1 VDVHAHAGTLTFGFH
16 DSSSRH
22 VGCKSASTMRE
33 HRERLETDLIPQ
45 QQLAD
50 LVELSRQVVPTARGS
65 SPRLDLDALAEESI
79 AIPYERAR
87 VVEREAV
94 SQIMT
99 ILVTCFITC
108 GACLMICM
116 LLLG

>member
-1 VDVHAHAGTLTFGFH
+1 MRAHLVTE
-16 DSSSRH
+16 
-22 VGCKSASTMRE
+22 M
-33 HRERLETDLIPQ
+33 IPQ

-50 LVELSRQVVPTARGS
+50 LVELSRQAAPTARGS
-65 SPRLDLDALAEESI
+65 SPRLDLDALVEASRSSV
-79 AIPYERAR
+79 PYQRAR
-87 VVEREAV
+87 VLERQAV

-108 GACLMICM
+108 GACLMVCM